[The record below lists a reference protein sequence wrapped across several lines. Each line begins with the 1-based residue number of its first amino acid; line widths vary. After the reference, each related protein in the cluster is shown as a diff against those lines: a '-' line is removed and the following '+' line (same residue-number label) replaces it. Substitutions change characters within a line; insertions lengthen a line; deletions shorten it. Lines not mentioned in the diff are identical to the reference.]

1 MCPVLDFPETNLLD
15 DLSLVRHQC
24 PPKNLG
30 MQNNPFLQK
39 KPWVLQQVMGHK
51 VEFNSEPFQS
61 HQPVTECS
69 QQEAPLM
76 QREIELLLAKGAI
89 IPITQAP
96 AEQGFISTVFLDPKD
111 GGARPVINLRA
122 LNYFISS
129 QHFKMEGMH
138 LLKDLIQSG
147 NWVMRVDLKNAYFK
161 VPIHPTHQRYL
172 RFIWKRSFN
181 SHASRSASVQ
191 PHEYSPNS

>member
-1 MCPVLDFPETNLLD
+1 MAYPRRLWSWAKTLLLVSNLLMRETSG
-15 DLSLVRHQC
+15 L
-24 PPKNLG
+24 PPPPSNWGRGSTL
-30 MQNNPFLQK
+30 NS
-39 KPWVLQQVMGHK
+39 PW
-51 VEFNSEPFQS
+51 S
-61 HQPVTECS
+61 
-69 QQEAPLM
+69 LM

-122 LNYFISS
+122 LNHFISS
-129 QHFKMEGMH
+129 PHFKMEGMH

-191 PHEYSPNS
+191 PHEYSPNSWNQWVVIFGAKE